1 MATVR
6 FSETLK
12 DNIRRKAKDMFKE
25 SIKKAEE
32 NYPTTWADK
41 MYDCFFPADVVAKF
55 NALPAYAM
63 KEQPHIDFNGF
74 RGMPDAEDKDQYNF
88 NNTIR
93 LEFSSPRR
101 WPDEFTSEV
110 TGFNARYGS
119 GECNWDDTRWDWLKP
134 EVKAYTDKINA
145 EVAKQDSLLE
155 GINKLMETYSTL
167 APALKAWPALWD
179 LLDDDT
185 RERHKR
191 VVERNKT
198 GSDTLDVDL
207 NKMTAA
213 VTYSKLTR

>member
-12 DNIRRKAKDMFKE
+12 EDIRRKARGMFE
-25 SIKKAEE
+25 QSIKKAEQG
-32 NYPTTWADK
+32 YPSTWADK

-63 KEQPHIDFNGF
+63 KEETDISFSGF
-74 RGMPDAEDKDQYNF
+74 RGLDAELRDSYSF
-88 NNTIR
+88 NNSIK

-101 WPDEFTSEV
+101 WPDEFKSEV
-110 TGFNARYGS
+110 TGFHANYSS
-119 GECNWDDTRWDWLKP
+119 GECVWDDARWDWLKP

-145 EVAKQDSLLE
+145 EMAKRDSLLE

>member
-12 DNIRRKAKDMFKE
+12 DNIRRKAKDMFKQ
-25 SIKKAEE
+25 SISKAEQDF
-32 NYPTTWADK
+32 PTTWADK
-41 MYDCFFPADVVAKF
+41 IYDCFFPADVVAKF

-63 KEQPHIDFNGF
+63 KEETDIGFTGF
-74 RGMPDAEDKDQYNF
+74 RGVDVEERDSYSF
-88 NNTIR
+88 NNSITLR
-93 LEFSSPRR
+93 FSSPRR
-101 WPDEFTSEV
+101 WPHNFDKDV
-110 TGFNARYGS
+110 TGFHLNYSS
-119 GECNWDDTRWDWLKP
+119 GDCVWGDPRWDWLKP

-155 GINKLMETYSTL
+155 GINKLMDTYSTL

-185 RERHKR
+185 RERHKK

>member
-6 FSETLK
+6 FSDTLK
-12 DNIRRKAKDMFKE
+12 EDIRRKAKDMFKE
-25 SIKKAEE
+25 SIKKAEQG
-32 NYPTTWADK
+32 YPSTWADK

-74 RGMPDAEDKDQYNF
+74 RGMPDTEERGQYNF

-101 WPDEFTSEV
+101 WPDEFLSEV
-110 TGFNARYGS
+110 TGFHSSYSS
-119 GECNWDDTRWDWLKP
+119 GECVCDDTRWDWLKP

-145 EVAKQDSLLE
+145 EVAKRDSLLE

-179 LLDDDT
+179 LLDENT

-198 GSDTLDVDL
+198 TSDKLDVDL

>member
-12 DNIRRKAKDMFKE
+12 EDIRRKARDMFKA
-25 SIKKAEE
+25 SIKKAEQ
-32 NYPTTWADK
+32 NFPSTWADK

-63 KEQPHIDFNGF
+63 KEQSHIDFNGF
-74 RGMPDAEDKDQYNF
+74 RGVDIEDKEHYNF

-101 WPDEFTSEV
+101 WPDNFNEDI
-110 TGFNARYGS
+110 TGFHANYSS
-119 GECNWDDTRWDWLKP
+119 GECVWGDTRWDWLKP

-155 GINKLMETYSTL
+155 GINKLMDTYSTL

>member
-6 FSETLK
+6 FSEQLK
-12 DNIRRKAKDMFKE
+12 DNIRRKAKDMFKA
-25 SIKKAEE
+25 SIKKAEQDF
-32 NYPTTWADK
+32 PTTWADK
-41 MYDCFFPADVVAKF
+41 IYDCFFPADVVAKF

-63 KEQPHIDFNGF
+63 KEETHIDFNGF
-74 RGMPDAEDKDQYNF
+74 RGVDVEERDSYNF

-93 LEFSSPRR
+93 LEFSSSRR
-101 WPDEFTSEV
+101 WPNTFNPEV
-110 TGFNARYGS
+110 TGFHANYSS
-119 GECNWDDTRWDWLKP
+119 GECVWGDSRWDWLKP

-145 EVAKQDSLLE
+145 QVAKQDSLLE

>member
-6 FSETLK
+6 FSDTLK
-12 DNIRRKAKDMFKE
+12 EDIRRKARGMFE
-25 SIKKAEE
+25 QSISKAEQD
-32 NYPTTWADK
+32 YPSTWADK

-63 KEQPHIDFNGF
+63 KEETDIGFNGF
-74 RGMPDAEDKDQYNF
+74 RGVDVELRDSYCFSNSIK
-88 NNTIR
+88 

-101 WPDEFTSEV
+101 WPDNFAIEV
-110 TGFNARYGS
+110 TGFHLNYSS
-119 GECNWDDTRWDWLKP
+119 GECVWGDSRWDWLKP

-145 EVAKQDSLLE
+145 EVAKRDSLLE
-155 GINKLMETYSTL
+155 GVNKLMETYSTL

-179 LLDDDT
+179 LLDENT

-191 VVERNKT
+191 VVERNNKT

>member
-12 DNIRRKAKDMFKE
+12 DSIRRKARDMFKE
-25 SIKKAEE
+25 SIKKAEQD
-32 NYPTTWADK
+32 YPSTWGDK
-41 MYDCFFPADVVAKF
+41 IYDCFFPADVLAKF

-63 KEQPHIDFNGF
+63 KEQGHVDF
-74 RGMPDAEDKDQYNF
+74 RGFTGAPDEERKEYHF
-88 NNTIR
+88 SEIR

-101 WPDEFTSEV
+101 WPDEFKSEV

-119 GECNWDDTRWDWLKP
+119 GECIWDDTRWDWLKP

>member
-12 DNIRRKAKDMFKE
+12 EDIRRKARDMFKE
-25 SIKKAEE
+25 SIKKAEQ
-32 NYPTTWADK
+32 NFPTTWADK

-63 KEQPHIDFNGF
+63 KEETDIGFSGF
-74 RGMPDAEDKDQYNF
+74 RGVDVEERDSYSFENSIK
-88 NNTIR
+88 

-101 WPDEFTSEV
+101 WPANFSVEV
-110 TGFNARYGS
+110 TGFHLNYSS
-119 GECNWDDTRWDWLKP
+119 GDCVWGDPRWDWLKP
-134 EVKAYTDKINA
+134 EVKAYTDKINT
-145 EVAKQDSLLE
+145 EVAKRDSLLE